1 MFLIAIKSRKLELFD
16 AFNIAQTFPAF
27 PCNTSNDYTGIA
39 QAALMYQVWTQF
51 NDLVV
56 KPSAII
62 EPNRAHNFLY
72 LLSFSEGHF
81 MKRTLAVV
89 LLAMAAPTVAGDY
102 TSKPVPIE
110 TDSLTYY
117 KGVPVLERSTS
128 FGKVRITSIGEE
140 TGKPAFVVEILNE
153 TEAPINFGTENITAK
168 ISGQAKP
175 AVVYTANDIQK
186 MVQNKANWAAALT
199 AMAGASANNTS
210 YGTACGYGSCVTA
223 SVTTPDYYARA
234 NAARQVSAIRENEAG
249 RIDELS
255 QNYLQLTTVQPG
267 EGYGGR
273 VAISK
278 PKPKKWPA
286 LLTLTVMGEPVAFEI
301 SK

>member
-1 MFLIAIKSRKLELFD
+1 
-16 AFNIAQTFPAF
+16 
-27 PCNTSNDYTGIA
+27 
-39 QAALMYQVWTQF
+39 
-51 NDLVV
+51 
-56 KPSAII
+56 
-62 EPNRAHNFLY
+62 
-72 LLSFSEGHF
+72 
-81 MKRTLAVV
+81 MKRILIIG
-89 LLAMAAPTVAGDY
+89 LLVNASPALAGDF
-102 TSKPVPIE
+102 TSKPLPIE
-110 TDSLTYY
+110 TDSLTYHR
-117 KGVPVLERSTS
+117 GTPVVERSTS

-153 TEAPINFGTENITAK
+153 SDTPINFGTENIVAT
-168 ISGQAKP
+168 IEGQKKP
-175 AVVYTANDIQK
+175 TQVYTANDIQR

-199 AMAGASANNTS
+199 AMAGASATNTS
-210 YGTACGYGSCVTA
+210 YGTACGYGRCVTA
-223 SVTTPDYYARA
+223 SVTTPNYFAQA

-286 LLTLTVMGEPVAFEI
+286 LLKLTVMGESFSFEMR
-301 SK
+301 K